1 MVTHLYNLCTWK
13 SQVQEFKV
21 TLNFTVNLKS
31 CLRKP
36 NQTKPNQTK
45 PSQTAL
51 IAAAAEATTEIS

>member
-45 PSQTAL
+45 PNQTKQH
-51 IAAAAEATTEIS
+51 